1 VCGYKFAGINS
12 TAKDAVSARS
22 VILITA
28 LRSPK
33 LAPTAP
39 SPGSAAATAAPAAAA
54 PAATPTTSATSATT
68 TTTTASANDN
78 GDLLRTAA
86 DIFLIEQM
94 ERGETDVG
102 HLLFAKNE
110 TLIGHGI
117 AGLRDVGRWR
127 RGRGCAP
134 DQRKAQSGGTQ
145 HLDGTRFAFTSLPR
159 SLFDP

>member
-28 LRSPK
+28 PRSPK

-39 SPGSAAATAAPAAAA
+39 SPRPAATAAAPAAAA
-54 PAATPTTSATSATT
+54 PAATPTAAATT
-68 TTTTASANDN
+68 TTTTTPTAPANNN

-102 HLLFAKNE
+102 HLLFVKNGA
-110 TLIGHGI
+110 LLGPVVVSLRHISSGH
-117 AGLRDVGRWR
+117 R
-127 RGRGCAP
+127 RCGCAP
-134 DQRKAQSGGTQ
+134 SQRK
-145 HLDGTRFAFTSLPR
+145 P
-159 SLFDP
+159 